1 MNTLALINASIQ
13 SSLLILKMWPWEL
26 NMNMD
31 VIEGFHG
38 YHLTGL
44 PTIKITKRLNKTRG
58 LDFAKEAKKDL
69 METQEL
75 ICSSQSV

>member
-1 MNTLALINASIQ
+1 
-13 SSLLILKMWPWEL
+13 
-26 NMNMD
+26 MD

-58 LDFAKEAKKDL
+58 LDFAKEAKNDI